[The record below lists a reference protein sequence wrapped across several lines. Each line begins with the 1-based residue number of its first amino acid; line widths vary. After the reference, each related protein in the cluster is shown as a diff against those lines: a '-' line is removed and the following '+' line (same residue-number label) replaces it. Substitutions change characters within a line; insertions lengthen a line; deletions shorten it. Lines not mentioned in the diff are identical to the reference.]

1 MPIEDPNK
9 RKPGQPYTMGDLARD
24 TIDKNRKYFGKPN
37 PPQPAPAPPRV
48 PNAPL
53 NSSARGID
61 DPTRNL
67 RSGNTVQNL
76 TGYPSKTATHE
87 TTEAWKPQPA
97 AQKEVPRPVQVARQA
112 VGAGGQ
118 RGAGK
123 VARETFGKDTDW
135 SARQR
140 ELSAGY
146 TPEQVETEIGKWRA
160 ENEEYAKANPI
171 DPRSLGDKTQSTRF
185 DPNDKGYRPMTIDTP
200 QQTPEQAA
208 YARKNMEQFLRDDW
222 ASKQIAKERGYG
234 EQESM
239 GQTRYF
245 NPNMEGQY
253 FATKEEAKRGMAFDT
268 ANADMALQS
277 EAAKIQALKDG
288 TEIDRGRLA
297 LAQRAASMQRREPY
311 KHNWMDQPET
321 GGSTPIK
328 MGENDSIVFMNQ
340 DGSFN
345 QARPRGWEQ
354 DMAELEALMQMGD
367 GRKVAEKQ
375 RRMRTRYGKYFDETY
390 GE

>member
-37 PPQPAPAPPRV
+37 PPQPAPTPPRV

-61 DPTRNL
+61 DPTRSL
-67 RSGNTVQNL
+67 RSGNAVQNL
-76 TGYPSKTATHE
+76 TGYPSRTGEQVAQEVRT
-87 TTEAWKPQPA
+87 PPPA
-97 AQKEVPRPVQVARQA
+97 PVREVPRPVQVARQA

-118 RGAGK
+118 QGAGK

-146 TPEQVETEIGKWRA
+146 TPEQVETEIGRWRA
-160 ENEEYAKANPI
+160 ENEEYRKTNPI
-171 DPRSLGDKTQSTRF
+171 DPRSLGDKVQSTRF

-208 YARKNMEQFLRDDW
+208 LARKNMEQFLRDDW

-234 EQESM
+234 EDSVA

-277 EAAKIQALKDG
+277 EAAKIQALKEG
-288 TEIDRGRLA
+288 TAQDWAKIRLA
-297 LAQRAASMQRREPY
+297 RQTAGRQQPY
-311 KHNWMDQPET
+311 KHNWMEPLES
-321 GGSTPIK
+321 GGAAPIK

-390 GE
+390 GEY